1 MSLKFTPSSHR
12 YYLDG
17 KPVPGV
23 TSLIKGGLP
32 APALIYWAARTV
44 AEYVADNDA
53 EVETLRGMGRNSMV
67 AALKEVPWTKR
78 DKAGVRGTD
87 VHTLAEQLVHGVEV
101 DVPEHLSGYVAACV
115 DFLDSWKVEPL
126 IVECSVGHRAHW
138 WAGRP
143 DLIGR
148 LPDGRTVLFDW
159 KTAASGIYAE
169 TAFQLAA
176 YSHAEFWVP
185 DDAIDDEQPLPE
197 IDACAA
203 VHLRPDGY
211 DVIPVVAND
220 EVYKQFRHIAQVS
233 RISKD
238 MKSLV
243 GAPAEP
249 PSVLEATA

>member
-1 MSLKFTPSSHR
+1 MTLKFTQSTHR

-78 DKAGVRGTD
+78 DTAAVRGTD
-87 VHTLAEQLVHGVEV
+87 VHTFAEKLVHGEEVE
-101 DVPEHLSGYVAACV
+101 VPEHLTGYVESCV
-115 DFLDSWKVEPL
+115 AFLDQWKVEPL
-126 IVECSVGHRAHW
+126 VVECSVAHRAHW

-159 KTAASGIYAE
+159 KTTASGIYPE

-176 YSHAEFWVP
+176 YSHAEFWVSDDNP
-185 DDAIDDEQPLPE
+185 DAEQPLPD

-203 VHLRPDGY
+203 VHLRPDGF

-220 EVYKQFRHIAQVS
+220 DVYKQFRHIAHVS
-233 RISKD
+233 RIAKD

-243 GAPAEP
+243 GPPADP
-249 PSVLEATA
+249 PVVLEASA